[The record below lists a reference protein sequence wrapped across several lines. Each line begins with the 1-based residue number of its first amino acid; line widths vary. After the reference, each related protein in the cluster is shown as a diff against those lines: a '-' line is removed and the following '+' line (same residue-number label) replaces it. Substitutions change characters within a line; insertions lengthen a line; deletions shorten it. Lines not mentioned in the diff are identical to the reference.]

1 MNPYLDAMQVLFRG
15 GELTPAMTR
24 GLADAMMAGSVDR
37 ARVSTVLSALQMK
50 GLTVDELVIFAERIG
65 VRYVPMPVR
74 RRPLIDVAGCG
85 PRGATSA
92 HLEVLVA
99 LVVAATG
106 LTVAPQ
112 VRRARAGRCGGVELL
127 EALGAR
133 VSLSPAQAGA
143 VVDRVG
149 VGFVAMAEAHPAL
162 AWLGAASLGSEVVF
176 GVLGPLCHPA
186 LPELRVVGVADA
198 VTAERVA
205 GALARLARGDALV
218 IAGPDGFD
226 GLGLSGPSRTWRVV
240 DGVISE
246 GVVAPDELG
255 FDPVPHAE
263 VAGGDVAQ
271 TVAIARRVLGGDID
285 CPHGQV
291 VALNAGLVLATV
303 GQVDD
308 LAAGVWAAEEV
319 LRTGKASE
327 MLRRYCE
334 ASLHAAA

>member
-1 MNPYLDAMQVLFRG
+1 MNPYLDAMQVLLRG
-15 GELTPAMTR
+15 GELSPAMVR

-37 ARVSTVLSALQMK
+37 ARMSTVLSALQMK
-50 GLTVDELVIFAERIG
+50 GLTVDEMVILAERIG

-74 RRPLIDVAGCG
+74 RRPLIDVAACG
-85 PRGATSA
+85 PRGAASA

-99 LVVAATG
+99 LVLAAAG
-106 LTVAPQ
+106 LAVAPQ
-112 VRRARAGRCGGVELL
+112 VQRARAGRCGGVELL

-133 VSLSPAQAGA
+133 VVLSPVQAGA

-149 VGFVAMAEAHPAL
+149 LGFVSMSEAHPAM
-162 AWLGAASLGSEVVF
+162 AWLGPASLGSEVVF

-198 VTAERVA
+198 VMAERVA
-205 GALARLARGDALV
+205 GALCRLERGDALV

-240 DGVISE
+240 DGAITE
-246 GVVAPDELG
+246 GMVAPDELG
-255 FDPVPHAE
+255 FDPVPHAAL
-263 VAGGDVAQ
+263 AGGDVAE
-271 TVAIARRVLGGDID
+271 TVAIARRVLGGDIE

-291 VALNAGLVLATV
+291 VALNAGMVLWTV

-327 MLRRYCE
+327 MLRQYCA
-334 ASLHAAA
+334 ASTRAAA